1 MVQIMKRLTLRSP
14 AILLLIAAVAAS
26 ASARLPAT
34 VLATGQAD
42 SNQKQTTTCP
52 SHRRDNRSAEVTSSD
67 RRTSSVIACK
77 QTCEERY
84 DNCVAAWVAKGRD
97 RETGETRC
105 GLSAR
110 TCKGHCD
117 RNR

>member
-1 MVQIMKRLTLRSP
+1 MEQIMKRTNLRFP
-14 AILLLIAAVAAS
+14 LLFLIAVVAAIS
-26 ASARLPAT
+26 STRLPAT
-34 VLATGQAD
+34 ALATGQAD
-42 SNQKQTTTCP
+42 SNQQQATRSP
-52 SHRRDNRSAEVTSSD
+52 SPRPANRSAEVTSSD
-67 RRTSSVIACK
+67 RRTSSNIACK
-77 QTCEERY
+77 QSCEERF

-117 RNR
+117 KNR